1 MSWESLKEVT
11 EGYLRTRVIPSN
23 WKAIEIPY
31 FRELVAFIRADGLK
45 VIITV
50 EWQDSDTETK
60 WLHVSMSFK
69 SKLPSYS
76 DMKIV
81 KNVFIGED
89 RTAFQIFPSN
99 DQHVNLHENTLH
111 LFSCLTKDIFPDFR
125 REGGI

>member
-11 EGYLRTRVIPSN
+11 EGYLLTRVIPSN
-23 WKAIEIPY
+23 WKTVEIPY
-31 FRELVAFIRADGLK
+31 FEALVAFIRADGLK

-50 EWQDSDTETK
+50 EWQNEEPETK

-69 SKLPSYS
+69 SKLPSYA

-89 RTAFQIFPSN
+89 QTAFQLFPPN
-99 DQHVNLHENTLH
+99 DQHINLHENTLH